1 MNRSILFLIFLLMGA
16 ILVQAQSRED
26 RFKEIKAQKI
36 AYLTEKMN
44 LSVDES
50 KAFWPVYNEYEQA
63 MRQLRGEP
71 RPKEKDL
78 TEANAKQA
86 LISSLE
92 REEKAIKV
100 KKEFY
105 DKVTSV
111 ISYKQLYLLE
121 AGEREFRQ
129 KLFDQYKNRR
139 NRK

>member
-1 MNRSILFLIFLLMGA
+1 MNKSILFLVLLLMGG

-26 RFKEIKAQKI
+26 RFKEIKAQKV

-78 TEANAKQA
+78 TEANAEKA

-100 KKEFY
+100 RKEFY